1 MRFCYIAR
9 GSVTEVQSH
18 LALAHELGYL
28 PDEIYQGMIL
38 EAESIGRQLNN
49 YISYLKRSKQGDKE
63 FLSSHLLREEDEAYA
78 LENPNE

>member
-9 GSVTEVQSH
+9 GSLAEVQSH

-28 PDEIYQGMIL
+28 PDEIYQRITL
-38 EAESIGRQLNN
+38 EAEPIGKPLS

-63 FLSSHLLREEDEAYA
+63 FPSSHILREEDEAYA
-78 LENPNE
+78 LENPSE